1 MIMVQRTWLEIV
13 WRSVLV
19 PLQQLTVLAS
29 RIYSNVKGQTDD
41 TFTAFKSTRHAVM
54 R

>member
-1 MIMVQRTWLEIV
+1 MIMVQRSWLEIV

-19 PLQQLTVLAS
+19 PLQQFTVVAS
-29 RIYSNVKGQTDD
+29 RKYSKVKGQTDD
-41 TFTAFKSTRHAVM
+41 TFTALKSTRHAVM

>member
-19 PLQQLTVLAS
+19 PLQQITVVAS
-29 RIYSNVKGQTDD
+29 RKYSKVKGQTDD
-41 TFTAFKSTRHAVM
+41 TFMALKSTRHAVM